1 MKLKKQLLTLLL
13 VVGIVFSLPLTT
25 FAAPGNTTVYVTRT
39 GEKYHSNGCQYLRKS
54 KIAISL
60 QDAVSSGYDACS
72 RCNPPILTA
81 SMPTPAPAPAPQP
94 ATPSPTQQ
102 TQPTAP
108 AIQSQ
113 ETTAEP
119 VDPLM
124 QAQFEMFG
132 TIHNAYIVQFNTL
145 MQINPAA
152 IDSLLTQRVALIMQL
167 DQMETHQFVEHVCM
181 VYLVQLGLNNA
192 GCFIGDLNGLM
203 DAPTVQSIA
212 NFQQAIGLP
221 ATGNLDQ
228 TTIDLLLNSAQ
239 LPAAG

>member
-13 VVGIVFSLPLTT
+13 VVGMVFSLPLTT
-25 FAAPGNTTVYVTRT
+25 FAASGNTTVYVTRT

-60 QDAVSSGYDACS
+60 QDAVNSGYDACS
-72 RCNPPILTA
+72 RCDPPILTA
-81 SMPTPAPAPAPQP
+81 SAPAPAPQP

-108 AIQSQ
+108 AILSQ

-145 MQINPAA
+145 MQTNPSA
-152 IDSLLTQRVALIMQL
+152 IDPLLTQRVALIMQL
-167 DQMETHQFVEHVCM
+167 NQMETHQFVEHVCM

-203 DAPTVQSIA
+203 DAPTVQSVA

-221 ATGNLDQ
+221 ATGNFDQ

>member
-13 VVGIVFSLPLTT
+13 VVGMVFSLPLTT
-25 FAAPGNTTVYVTRT
+25 FAASGNTTVYVTRT

-60 QDAVSSGYDACS
+60 QDAVNSGYDACS
-72 RCNPPILTA
+72 RCDPPILTA
-81 SMPTPAPAPAPQP
+81 SAPAPAPQP

-119 VDPLM
+119 VGPLM

-145 MQINPAA
+145 MQTNPSA
-152 IDSLLTQRVALIMQL
+152 IDPLLTQRVALIMQL
-167 DQMETHQFVEHVCM
+167 NQMETHQFVEHVCM

-203 DAPTVQSIA
+203 DAPTVQSVA

-221 ATGNLDQ
+221 ATGNFDQ

>member
-13 VVGIVFSLPLTT
+13 VVGMVFSLPLTT
-25 FAAPGNTTVYVTRT
+25 FAASGNTTVYVTRT
-39 GEKYHSNGCQYLRKS
+39 GEKYHRNGCQYLRKS

-60 QDAVSSGYDACS
+60 QDAVNSGYDACS
-72 RCNPPILTA
+72 RCDPPILTA
-81 SMPTPAPAPAPQP
+81 SAPAPAPQP

-145 MQINPAA
+145 MQTNPSA
-152 IDSLLTQRVALIMQL
+152 IDPLLTQRVALIMQL
-167 DQMETHQFVEHVCM
+167 NQMETHQFVEHVCM

-203 DAPTVQSIA
+203 DAPTVQSVA

-221 ATGNLDQ
+221 ATGNFDQ

>member
-13 VVGIVFSLPLTT
+13 VVGMVFSLPLTT
-25 FAAPGNTTVYVTRT
+25 FAASGNTTVYVTRT

-60 QDAVSSGYDACS
+60 QDAVNSGYDACS
-72 RCNPPILTA
+72 RCDPPILTA
-81 SMPTPAPAPAPQP
+81 SAPAPAPQP

-145 MQINPAA
+145 MQTNPSA
-152 IDSLLTQRVALIMQL
+152 IDPLLTQRVALIMQL
-167 DQMETHQFVEHVCM
+167 NQMETHQFVEHVW
-181 VYLVQLGLNNA
+181 YIWFSL
-192 GCFIGDLNGLM
+192 DLIML
-203 DAPTVQSIA
+203 DALSET
-212 NFQQAIGLP
+212 
-221 ATGNLDQ
+221 
-228 TTIDLLLNSAQ
+228 
-239 LPAAG
+239 

>member
-13 VVGIVFSLPLTT
+13 VVGMVFSFPLTT
-25 FAAPGNTTVYVTRT
+25 LAASGNTTVYVTKT
-39 GEKYHSNGCQYLRKS
+39 GGKYHSNGCQYLRKS
-54 KIAISL
+54 QIAVSL
-60 QDAVSSGYDACS
+60 QDAVNSGYDACS

-81 SMPTPAPAPAPQP
+81 SAPAPAPAPQP

-113 ETTAEP
+113 ETTSEP

-167 DQMETHQFVEHVCM
+167 NQMETHQFVEQVCM

>member
-13 VVGIVFSLPLTT
+13 VVGMVFSLPLTT
-25 FAAPGNTTVYVTRT
+25 FAASGNTTVYVTRT

-60 QDAVSSGYDACS
+60 QDAVNSGYNACS
-72 RCNPPILTA
+72 RCDPPILTA
-81 SMPTPAPAPAPQP
+81 SAPTPAPQP

-113 ETTAEP
+113 ETTVEP

>member
-13 VVGIVFSLPLTT
+13 VVGMVFSLPLTT
-25 FAAPGNTTVYVTRT
+25 FAASGNTTVYVTRT
-39 GEKYHSNGCQYLRKS
+39 GEKYHRNGCQYLRKS

-60 QDAVSSGYDACS
+60 QDAVNSGYDACS
-72 RCNPPILTA
+72 RCDPPILTA
-81 SMPTPAPAPAPQP
+81 SAPAPAPQP

-152 IDSLLTQRVALIMQL
+152 IDPLLTQRVALIMQL
-167 DQMETHQFVEHVCM
+167 NQMETHQFVEHVCM

-192 GCFIGDLNGLM
+192 GCFIVDLNGLM
-203 DAPTVQSIA
+203 DAPTVQSVA

-221 ATGNLDQ
+221 ATGNFDQ